1 MENKRKKSIKSNIQ
15 YMLEIAWKVDKYV
28 IILVLILAALATAI
42 STVEI
47 LIAPEILKYVEAQEP
62 FKDLMSTIIKFTA
75 LLVLLKATYRY
86 FDANKWYGRMEV
98 RSYLVSLLQKKR
110 GETSYENLL
119 DKQFMQMDTLANNAV
134 CDSTADGEM
143 VWVTLTNLFT
153 NVFGFIVYLVII
165 SNLRIELIAV
175 VMVTTILGF
184 IANVKINK
192 WEYNHREE
200 LATYDNKINYIN
212 KLSTEQGIVK
222 DIKIFGLAEW
232 IFEVRR
238 DVVRLR
244 EAFLIKRERVYF
256 ITNVVNLF
264 LDILKNSIAYT
275 YLIYG
280 VVYQGMSV
288 SKFLLYFSAFTGFSV
303 WIQGIMQ
310 QVLILR
316 TNSLGISNFREFIDW
331 PEPFAFE
338 EGMKLKADECR
349 DIEIKLENVSVKYPE
364 ANNYTIK
371 NLNLTV
377 KPGEKLGIVGLNG
390 AGKTTLVKLICG
402 LINPT
407 EGAVLLNGKDIRNY
421 NRWDYYQL
429 FSAVFQ
435 EFSILEGSARL
446 NIAQTLS
453 TVDEERVIQCAR
465 MAGLSD
471 SDLPNGMDTNIG
483 KFIYAD
489 GIQLS
494 GGQTQKLMLARALY
508 KNGNILVLDE
518 PTAALDPI
526 AENDIYRKYLEM
538 TEGKTSIFISHRLAS
553 TRFCDRIIYMENGCI
568 MEEGT
573 HESLLA
579 QGKGYSRLYEVQSRY
594 YKEDKIDA

>member
-1 MENKRKKSIKSNIQ
+1 MENKRKNSIKSNIQ

-134 CDSTADGEM
+134 CDSTAGGEM

-175 VMVTTILGF
+175 VMITTILGF

-238 DVVRLR
+238 DVVRHR

-264 LDILKNSIAYT
+264 LDILKNSIAYI

-288 SKFLLYFSAFTGFSV
+288 SRFLLYFSAFTGFSV

-364 ANNYTIK
+364 ANNYIIR

-402 LINPT
+402 LLNPT

-471 SDLPNGMDTNIG
+471 GDLPNGMDTNIG